1 MSFGHPHDDAGSP
14 RGETGR
20 EISREIPQTDVS
32 TGEIDLG
39 QIAGA
44 LSRRRRIVIGVTLA
58 AFLGALV
65 FVNVVKPRYTAEA
78 RVLLENQES
87 YLTRADKER
96 ADPAAAP
103 DAEAVQSQIQMLT
116 SRDLARRVLKSLD
129 LQGNSEFDPIAN
141 GLGLGTKIGV
151 MLGLTRDPSKLAPEE
166 RMLDAYFDKL
176 LVLSPTKTRVLQI
189 EFSARDPDLAARAA
203 NAIASFYIDIQR
215 EAKRENARDAA
226 QSLSP
231 LVADLRERLGRA
243 EAKVEAFRSRSGLF
257 AGTNNMTIATQ
268 QLGDLANQLSISR
281 TAQAD
286 AEAKARLVRDM
297 LRQNRV
303 GEIPDVANN
312 EMIRRIG
319 EQRVSLRA
327 QLALESRTLLPGHPR
342 IKELQAQ
349 LADLDAD
356 WRRAAE
362 RTARTLENEAHI
374 ASARVENLSRAMDE
388 QKRVAGAAGA
398 DEVQLRELERA
409 ARVLKDQLEADSAK
423 YQEALARDG
432 PKASPADARVIQR
445 AVAPPIPSFPKKVP
459 ITAFATIAAFVL
471 SAGSIIAIELLS
483 GRARVRATAPLPA
496 PRLEEREEEE
506 LEAPPKA
513 RIAADRREP
522 IYVEAE
528 EEEEEAPPSSMAS
541 LAAESRTRLSP
552 SRTPKLESRSTRA
565 YRSSVVGKIDA
576 ARMAT
581 LSVKVLLVG
590 CADAEHSFD
599 SAVTLSRALARRG
612 LAIIVAADAQERGE
626 LYDRLIPDVD
636 RARPLGLAD
645 LSSGAATFA
654 EAIHRD
660 ADSRLHVMPGGR
672 AAAEYDQDA
681 EPVLE
686 ALAQTYDFIVF
697 ATRDYDRAMFLA
709 PSFDIVLVSGSERAA
724 EAVIDELAQAGV
736 SDAFLLEDETASA
749 DASAA

>member
-20 EISREIPQTDVS
+20 AISREVPQTDVS

-58 AFLGALV
+58 AFLGSLV

-96 ADPAAAP
+96 SDPTAAP

-268 QLGDLANQLSISR
+268 QLGDLTNQLSISR

-286 AEAKARLVRDM
+286 AEAKAKLVRDM

-374 ASARVENLSRAMDE
+374 ASSRVENLSRAMDE

-423 YQEALARDG
+423 YQEALAREG

-471 SAGSIIAIELLS
+471 SAGSIVAIELLS
-483 GRARVRATAPLPA
+483 GRARATAPLPV
-496 PRLEEREEEE
+496 PRLEERDDAE

-522 IYVEAE
+522 TFVEPE
-528 EEEEEAPPSSMAS
+528 EEEEQAPPPKMAS
-541 LAAESRTRLSP
+541 LAAEPRTRLSP

-736 SDAFLLEDETASA
+736 SDAFLLEDETAPA

>member
-1 MSFGHPHDDAGSP
+1 MS
-14 RGETGR
+14 R
-20 EISREIPQTDVS
+20 EISHGDVS

-58 AFLGALV
+58 AFLGALA
-65 FVNVVKPRYTAEA
+65 FVNIVKPRYTAEA

-231 LVADLRERLGRA
+231 LVADLRERLARA

-349 LADLDAD
+349 LADLEAD

-374 ASARVENLSRAMDE
+374 ASARVENLARAMDE

-483 GRARVRATAPLPA
+483 GRARVRGTAPLPA

-506 LEAPPKA
+506 LETPPKA
-513 RIAADRREP
+513 RIAAANRREP
-522 IYVEAE
+522 IFVEPE
-528 EEEEEAPPSSMAS
+528 DEEEEAPPPPMAS

-552 SRTPKLESRSTRA
+552 ARTPKLESRSTTRA

-581 LSVKVLLVG
+581 LSVKVLMVG

-736 SDAFLLEDETASA
+736 RDAFLLEDETAPA

>member
-1 MSFGHPHDDAGSP
+1 MNFGHTHDDASAQ
-14 RGETGR
+14 GEM
-20 EISREIPQTDVS
+20 
-32 TGEIDLG
+32 DLG

-44 LSRRRRIVIGVTLA
+44 LSRRRRIVIGATLS

-96 ADPAAAP
+96 DPAAAP

-129 LQGNSEFDPIAN
+129 LQGNAEFDPLADGM
-141 GLGLGTKIGV
+141 GLGARIGV
-151 MLGLTRDPSKLAPEE
+151 MLGLARDPTKLAPEE
-166 RMLDAYFDKL
+166 RMLEAYFDKL

-203 NAIASFYIDIQR
+203 NAIAAFYIDIQR

-231 LVADLRERLGRA
+231 LLADLRERLAKA

-257 AGTNNMTIATQ
+257 SGTNNVSIATQ
-268 QLGDLANQLSISR
+268 QLGDLSNQLSISR

-286 AEAKARLVRDM
+286 AEAKAKLVRDM

-349 LADLDAD
+349 LADLEAD

-362 RTARTLENEAHI
+362 RTARTLENEARI
-374 ASARVENLSRAMDE
+374 ASARVENLTSAMEE
-388 QKRVAGAAGA
+388 QKRVAGVAGA

-423 YQEALARDG
+423 YQEALAREG
-432 PKASPADARVIQR
+432 PKSSPADARVIQR
-445 AVAPPIPSFPKKVP
+445 AVAPPTPSFPKKVP

-471 SAGSIIAIELLS
+471 TTGSIVAMELLS
-483 GRARVRATAPLPA
+483 GRARVAGPSPLAAPPEKEA
-496 PRLEEREEEE
+496 
-506 LEAPPKA
+506 LEAPPQV
-513 RIAADRREP
+513 RLAAERREP
-522 IYVEAE
+522 AFAEPE
-528 EEEEEAPPSSMAS
+528 EEPRTTAFPASPDRRAP
-541 LAAESRTRLSP
+541 E
-552 SRTPKLESRSTRA
+552 LEDRSARA
-565 YRSSVVGKIDA
+565 PRSSVVGRIDA
-576 ARMAT
+576 ARMAA
-581 LSVKVLLVG
+581 LSVKVLMVG
-590 CADAEHSFD
+590 CADAEHSFE
-599 SAVTLSRALARRG
+599 SAVALSRSLARRG
-612 LAIIVAADAQERGE
+612 LAILVAADAEAEGE
-626 LYDRLIPDVD
+626 LYDRLVPDLD

-645 LSSGAATFA
+645 LTSGAATFA

-660 ADSRLHVMPGGR
+660 LDSRLHVMPGGR
-672 AAAEYDQDA
+672 AAAEYDQEA

-697 ATRDYDRAMFLA
+697 VTRDNDRAMFLA
-709 PSFDIVLVSGSERAA
+709 PSFDIVLVSGGERAA
-724 EAVIDELAQAGV
+724 EAVIDELARAGV
-736 SDAFLLEDETASA
+736 SDAFLLEEETAG
-749 DASAA
+749 ASAA

>member
-1 MSFGHPHDDAGSP
+1 MSFGHSDDDAGSAQ
-14 RGETGR
+14 GEIAHG
-20 EISREIPQTDVS
+20 EIRHGEIPH
-32 TGEIDLG
+32 GEIDLG
-39 QIAGA
+39 QIAAA

-58 AFLGALV
+58 AFLGALI

-129 LQGNSEFDPIAN
+129 LQGNSEFDPLAN
-141 GLGLGTKIGV
+141 GLGLGAKIGV

-176 LVLSPTKTRVLQI
+176 QVLSPTKTRVLQI

-203 NAIASFYIDIQR
+203 NAIASYYIDIQR

-231 LVADLRERLGRA
+231 LIVDLRERLAKA

-268 QLGDLANQLSISR
+268 QLGDLTNHLSISR

-286 AEAKARLVRDM
+286 AEAKAKLVRDM

-349 LADLDAD
+349 LADLEAD

-374 ASARVENLSRAMDE
+374 ASSRVENLARAMDE

-445 AVAPPIPSFPKKVP
+445 AVAPPLPSFPKKLP
-459 ITAFATIAAFVL
+459 ITAFATIAAFIL
-471 SAGSIIAIELLS
+471 TAGSIVAIELLG
-483 GRARVRATAPLPA
+483 GRARVAGPTPLPA
-496 PRLEEREEEE
+496 PPEDA
-506 LEAPPKA
+506 LEAPPKV
-513 RIAADRREP
+513 RIATERREP
-522 IYVEAE
+522 AFAE
-528 EEEEEAPPSSMAS
+528 PEETPQIATPQTAHFSAP
-541 LAAESRTRLSP
+541 
-552 SRTPKLESRSTRA
+552 PKLEDRTMRTH
-565 YRSSVVGKIDA
+565 RSSVVGRIDA

-581 LSVKVLLVG
+581 LSVKVLMVG
-590 CADAEHSFD
+590 CADGEQSFD

-612 LAIIVAADAQERGE
+612 LAIIVAADAEAEGE
-626 LYDRLIPDVD
+626 LYDRLVPEID

-645 LSSGAATFA
+645 LASGAATFG

-660 ADSRLHVMPGGR
+660 LDSRLHVMPGGR

-681 EPVLE
+681 ESVLE

-736 SDAFLLEDETASA
+736 GDAFLLEEESA
-749 DASAA
+749 VGASAA

>member
-1 MSFGHPHDDAGSP
+1 MSFGHTHDDASAQ
-14 RGETGR
+14 GEM
-20 EISREIPQTDVS
+20 
-32 TGEIDLG
+32 DLG

-44 LSRRRRIVIGVTLA
+44 LSRRRRIVIGATLS

-96 ADPAAAP
+96 DPAAAP

-129 LQGNSEFDPIAN
+129 LQGNAEFDPLADGM
-141 GLGLGTKIGV
+141 GLGAKIGV
-151 MLGLTRDPSKLAPEE
+151 MLGLARDPTKLAPEE
-166 RMLDAYFDKL
+166 RMLEAYFDKL

-203 NAIASFYIDIQR
+203 NAIAAFYIDIQR

-231 LVADLRERLGRA
+231 LLADLRERLAKA

-257 AGTNNMTIATQ
+257 SGANNVSIATQ
-268 QLGDLANQLSISR
+268 QLGDLSNQLSISR

-286 AEAKARLVRDM
+286 AEAKAKLVRDM

-349 LADLDAD
+349 LADLEAD

-362 RTARTLENEAHI
+362 RTARTLENEARI
-374 ASARVENLSRAMDE
+374 ASARVENLTSAMEE
-388 QKRVAGAAGA
+388 QKRVAGVAGA

-423 YQEALARDG
+423 YQEALAREG
-432 PKASPADARVIQR
+432 PKSSPADARVIQR
-445 AVAPPIPSFPKKVP
+445 AVAPPTPSFPKKVP

-471 SAGSIIAIELLS
+471 TTGSIVAMELLS
-483 GRARVRATAPLPA
+483 GRARVAGPSPLAAPP
-496 PRLEEREEEE
+496 EEEA
-506 LEAPPKA
+506 LEAPPQV
-513 RIAADRREP
+513 R
-522 IYVEAE
+522 
-528 EEEEEAPPSSMAS
+528 
-541 LAAESRTRLSP
+541 LAAERRELAFAELEEEPRTTAIAASSDR
-552 SRTPKLESRSTRA
+552 RTPELEDRSARA
-565 YRSSVVGKIDA
+565 PHSSVVGRIDA
-576 ARMAT
+576 ARMAA
-581 LSVKVLLVG
+581 LSVKVLMVG
-590 CADAEHSFD
+590 CADAEHSFE
-599 SAVTLSRALARRG
+599 SAVTLSRSLARRG
-612 LAIIVAADAQERGE
+612 LAILVAADAEAEGE
-626 LYDRLIPDVD
+626 LYDRLVPDVD

-645 LSSGAATFA
+645 LTSGAATFA

-660 ADSRLHVMPGGR
+660 LDSRLHVMPGGR
-672 AAAEYDQDA
+672 AAAEYDQEA

-697 ATRDYDRAMFLA
+697 VTRDYDRAMFLA
-709 PSFDIVLVSGSERAA
+709 PSFDIVLVSGGEGAA
-724 EAVIDELAQAGV
+724 EAIIDELARAGV
-736 SDAFLLEDETASA
+736 SDAFLLEEEASA
-749 DASAA
+749 GASAA

>member
-1 MSFGHPHDDAGSP
+1 MSFGHAHDAAESP
-14 RGETGR
+14 
-20 EISREIPQTDVS
+20 Q
-32 TGEIDLG
+32 GEIDLG

-129 LQGNSEFDPIAN
+129 LQGNSEFDPLAN

-151 MLGLTRDPSKLAPEE
+151 MLGFTRDPSKLAPEE

-231 LVADLRERLGRA
+231 LVTDLRERLARA

-257 AGTNNMTIATQ
+257 VGTNNMTIATQ
-268 QLGDLANQLSISR
+268 QLGDLTNQLSISR

-286 AEAKARLVRDM
+286 TEAKAKLVREM

-349 LADLDAD
+349 LSDLEAD

-374 ASARVENLSRAMDE
+374 AFSRVENLSRAMDE

-432 PKASPADARVIQR
+432 LKASPADARVIQR
-445 AVAPPIPSFPKKVP
+445 AVAPPIPSFPKKLP
-459 ITAFATIAAFVL
+459 ITAFATIAAFIL
-471 SAGSIIAIELLS
+471 TAGSIIAIELLG
-483 GRARVRATAPLPA
+483 GRARIAGPTPLPA
-496 PRLEEREEEE
+496 PPPEEA
-506 LEAPPKA
+506 LEAPPKV
-513 RIAADRREP
+513 RIAAERREP
-522 IYVEAE
+522 AFAE
-528 EEEEEAPPSSMAS
+528 PEETPQTARFSPPPDSCA
-541 LAAESRTRLSP
+541 
-552 SRTPKLESRSTRA
+552 PKLEDQTMRTH
-565 YRSSVVGKIDA
+565 RSSVVGRIDA

-581 LSVKVLLVG
+581 LSVKVLMVG

-599 SAVTLSRALARRG
+599 SAVTLSRSLARRG
-612 LAIIVAADAQERGE
+612 LAIIVAADAESEGE
-626 LYDRLIPDVD
+626 LYDRLVPDVD

-645 LSSGAATFA
+645 LASGAATFG

-660 ADSRLHVMPGGR
+660 LDSRLHVMPGGR
-672 AAAEYDQDA
+672 AAADYDQDA
-681 EPVLE
+681 ESVLE

-697 ATRDYDRAMFLA
+697 ATRDYDRTMFLA

-736 SDAFLLEDETASA
+736 SDAFLLEEESPA
-749 DASAA
+749 DASAGLTARDGAAA

>member
-1 MSFGHPHDDAGSP
+1 MSFGHPHDDAGSA
-14 RGETGR
+14 
-20 EISREIPQTDVS
+20 Q
-32 TGEIDLG
+32 GEIDLG
-39 QIAGA
+39 QIADA

-96 ADPAAAP
+96 DPAAAP

-116 SRDLARRVLKSLD
+116 SRDLARRVLKSLE
-129 LQGNSEFDPIAN
+129 LQGNSEFDPLADGM
-141 GLGLGTKIGV
+141 GLGVRIGV
-151 MLGLTRDPSKLAPEE
+151 MLGFLRDPSKLAPEE
-166 RMLDAYFDKL
+166 RMLDAYFEKL

-203 NAIASFYIDIQR
+203 NAIASSYIDMRR

-231 LVADLRERLGRA
+231 LLADLRERLAEA
-243 EAKVEAFRSRSGLF
+243 EAKVESFRSRSGLF
-257 AGTNNMTIATQ
+257 AGTNNVSIATQ
-268 QLGDLANQLSISR
+268 QLGDLTNQLSLSR
-281 TAQAD
+281 TAMAD

-327 QLALESRTLLPGHPR
+327 QLALESRTLLSGHPR

-362 RTARTLENEAHI
+362 RTARTLENESRI
-374 ASARVENLSRAMDE
+374 AAARVENLARAMEE

-423 YQEALARDG
+423 YQEALAREG

-445 AVAPPIPSFPKKVP
+445 AVAPPTPSFPKKVP

-471 SAGSIIAIELLS
+471 AVGSIVAIELLS
-483 GRARVRATAPLPA
+483 GRARIAGPAT
-496 PRLEEREEEE
+496 
-506 LEAPPKA
+506 PPT
-513 RIAADRREP
+513 P
-522 IYVEAE
+522 
-528 EEEEEAPPSSMAS
+528 EEEEEALEAPPQ
-541 LAAESRTRLSP
+541 LHIAAQRREPAFAAPEEEPQRTAIAAPPEQRAPELEDRSRAP
-552 SRTPKLESRSTRA
+552 
-565 YRSSVVGKIDA
+565 RSSVVGRIDA
-576 ARMAT
+576 ARMSA
-581 LSVKVLLVG
+581 LSVKVLMVG
-590 CADAEHSFD
+590 CADPERSFE
-599 SAVTLSRALARRG
+599 SAVALSRSLARRG
-612 LAIIVAADAQERGE
+612 LAILVAADAGAEGE
-626 LYDRLIPDVD
+626 LYDRLVPDVD
-636 RARPLGLAD
+636 RARPLGLAE

-660 ADSRLHVMPGGR
+660 LDSRLHVMPGGD
-672 AAAEYDQDA
+672 AAAERHRDA
-681 EPVLE
+681 EPVLA

-697 ATRDYDRAMFLA
+697 ATRSHERAMVLA
-709 PSFDIVLVSGSERAA
+709 PYFDMALVSGGERAA
-724 EAVIDELAQAGV
+724 EAVIDGLAQAGV
-736 SDAFLLEDETASA
+736 SDAFLLEEESRA

>member
-1 MSFGHPHDDAGSP
+1 MSFGHAHDAAESP
-14 RGETGR
+14 QG
-20 EISREIPQTDVS
+20 D
-32 TGEIDLG
+32 IDLG

-129 LQGNSEFDPIAN
+129 LQGNSEFDPLAG

-151 MLGLTRDPSKLAPEE
+151 MLGITRDPSKLAPEE

-203 NAIASFYIDIQR
+203 NAIAAFYIDIQR

-231 LVADLRERLGRA
+231 LVTDLRERLARA

-257 AGTNNMTIATQ
+257 VGTNNMTIATQ
-268 QLGDLANQLSISR
+268 QLGDLTNQLSISR

-286 AEAKARLVRDM
+286 TEAKAKLVREM

-349 LADLDAD
+349 LSDLEAD

-374 ASARVENLSRAMDE
+374 AFSRVENLSRAMDE

-432 PKASPADARVIQR
+432 LKASPADARVIQR
-445 AVAPPIPSFPKKVP
+445 AVAPPIPSFPKKLP
-459 ITAFATIAAFVL
+459 ITTFATIAAFIL
-471 SAGSIIAIELLS
+471 TAGSIIAIELLG
-483 GRARVRATAPLPA
+483 GRARIAGPTPLPA
-496 PRLEEREEEE
+496 PAPEEA
-506 LEAPPKA
+506 LEAPPKV
-513 RIAADRREP
+513 RIAAERREP
-522 IYVEAE
+522 AFAE
-528 EEEEEAPPSSMAS
+528 PEETPQTARFSPPPD
-541 LAAESRTRLSP
+541 E
-552 SRTPKLESRSTRA
+552 RTPKLEDQTMRA
-565 YRSSVVGKIDA
+565 HRSSVVGRIDA

-581 LSVKVLLVG
+581 LSVKVLMVG

-599 SAVTLSRALARRG
+599 SAVTLSRSLARRG
-612 LAIIVAADAQERGE
+612 LAIIVAADAESEGE
-626 LYDRLIPDVD
+626 LYDRLVPDVD

-645 LSSGAATFA
+645 LASGGATFG

-660 ADSRLHVMPGGR
+660 LDSRLHVMPGGR
-672 AAAEYDQDA
+672 AAADYDQDA
-681 EPVLE
+681 ESVLE

-697 ATRDYDRAMFLA
+697 ATRDYDRTMFLA

-736 SDAFLLEDETASA
+736 SDAFLLEEESPA
-749 DASAA
+749 DASAGLTARDGAAA

>member
-1 MSFGHPHDDAGSP
+1 MSFGHSHDDAGSV
-14 RGETGR
+14 RGE
-20 EISREIPQTDVS
+20 ISN
-32 TGEIDLG
+32 GEIDLG

-96 ADPAAAP
+96 ADPTAAP

-129 LQGNSEFDPIAN
+129 LQGNTEFDPIAN
-141 GLGLGTKIGV
+141 GLGLGAKIGV
-151 MLGLTRDPSKLAPEE
+151 MLGLSRDPSKLAPEE

-189 EFSARDPDLAARAA
+189 EFSSRDPDLAARAA

-231 LVADLRERLGRA
+231 LVADLRERLSRA

-286 AEAKARLVRDM
+286 AEAKGRLVRDM

-342 IKELQAQ
+342 IKEMQAQ

-374 ASARVENLSRAMDE
+374 ASARVENLARAMEE

-423 YQEALARDG
+423 YQEALAREG

-471 SAGSIIAIELLS
+471 SAGSIVAIELLS
-483 GRARVRATAPLPA
+483 GRARLLGPAPLPA
-496 PRLEEREEEE
+496 PPEEEALEAPSQIRIAARRREPVFDEPEEEE
-506 LEAPPKA
+506 PQ
-513 RIAADRREP
+513 
-522 IYVEAE
+522 
-528 EEEEEAPPSSMAS
+528 
-541 LAAESRTRLSP
+541 TRLAVAP
-552 SRTPKLESRSTRA
+552 ERRTPELENRAPRTFRSG
-565 YRSSVVGKIDA
+565 VVGKIDA

-581 LSVKVLLVG
+581 LSVKVLMVG
-590 CADAEHSFD
+590 CADAECSFD

-612 LAIIVAADAQERGE
+612 LAIIVAADAQAQGR
-626 LYDRLIPDVD
+626 LYDRLIPDLE

-645 LSSGAATFA
+645 LASGAATFG

-660 ADSRLHVMPGGR
+660 QESRLHVMPGGR
-672 AAAEYDQDA
+672 SAAEYDQDV

-697 ATRDYDRAMFLA
+697 ATRDYERAMFLA
-709 PSFDIVLVSGSERAA
+709 PSFDIVLVSGAEPAA

-736 SDAFLLEDETASA
+736 SDAYLLEEESAAA

>member
-1 MSFGHPHDDAGSP
+1 MSFGHSHDVAESLQ
-14 RGETGR
+14 GE
-20 EISREIPQTDVS
+20 IAQ
-32 TGEIDLG
+32 GEIDLG

-58 AFLGALV
+58 AFFGALI

-116 SRDLARRVLKSLD
+116 SRDLARRVLKSLE
-129 LQGNSEFDPIAN
+129 LQGNSEFDPIADGI
-141 GLGLGTKIGV
+141 GLTTKIGV

-176 LVLSPTKTRVLQI
+176 QVLSPTKTRVLQI

-203 NAIASFYIDIQR
+203 NAIASYYIDLQR
-215 EAKRENARDAA
+215 EAKRDNARDAA

-231 LVADLRERLGRA
+231 LVADLRERLARA

-268 QLGDLANQLSISR
+268 QLGDLTNQLSISR

-286 AEAKARLVRDM
+286 AEAKAKLVRDM

-319 EQRVSLRA
+319 EQRVTLRA
-327 QLALESRTLLPGHPR
+327 HLALESRTLLPGHPR

-362 RTARTLENEAHI
+362 RTARTLENEARI
-374 ASARVENLSRAMDE
+374 ASSRVENLARAMDE

-423 YQEALARDG
+423 YQEALAREG

-445 AVAPPIPSFPKKVP
+445 AVAPPIPSFPKKLP

-471 SAGSIIAIELLS
+471 SAGSIIAIELLT
-483 GRARVRATAPLPA
+483 GRARVAGPTPLPA
-496 PRLEEREEEE
+496 PPEEA
-506 LEAPPKA
+506 LEAPPNV
-513 RIAADRREP
+513 RIAAERREP
-522 IYVEAE
+522 AFAEAE
-528 EEEEEAPPSSMAS
+528 EKPQTARFSAPPD
-541 LAAESRTRLSP
+541 
-552 SRTPKLESRSTRA
+552 SRTPKLEDRTTRTH
-565 YRSSVVGKIDA
+565 RSSVIGRIDA

-581 LSVKVLLVG
+581 LSVKVLMIG

-612 LAIIVAADAQERGE
+612 LAIIVAADAEAEGE
-626 LYDRLIPDVD
+626 LYDRLVPDVD

-645 LSSGAATFA
+645 LASGAATFG

-660 ADSRLHVMPGGR
+660 LNSRLHVMPGGC

-736 SDAFLLEDETASA
+736 SDAFLLEEESPA

>member
-1 MSFGHPHDDAGSP
+1 MNFGHPHDDARSP

-20 EISREIPQTDVS
+20 AISREIPQAEAS

-58 AFLGALV
+58 AFLGSLV

-96 ADPAAAP
+96 SDPAAAP

-189 EFSARDPDLAARAA
+189 EFSARDPDLAAHAA

-268 QLGDLANQLSISR
+268 QLGDLTNQLSISR

-423 YQEALARDG
+423 YQEALAREG

-459 ITAFATIAAFVL
+459 ITAFATIAAFIL
-471 SAGSIIAIELLS
+471 SAGSIVAIELLS
-483 GRARVRATAPLPA
+483 GRARVAAPLPV
-496 PRLEEREEEE
+496 PRLEERDDAE

-513 RIAADRREP
+513 RIASDRREP
-522 IYVEAE
+522 TFVEPE
-528 EEEEEAPPSSMAS
+528 EEEEQAPPPKMAS
-541 LAAESRTRLSP
+541 FAAEPRTRLAP

-599 SAVTLSRALARRG
+599 NAVTLSRALARRG